1 MPELPEVETI
11 CRGLDRTMTGR
22 TISGVEVRRPDLR
35 FPLPVDFAARLEG
48 RRVIRIDRR
57 AKYVLAR
64 TDDAQVLIM
73 HMGMSGRLSFWQPE
87 DDDGRAP
94 DPGAHD
100 HIRFQI
106 GNGTLVTFHDPRRF
120 GYMSV
125 CDEAELEDH
134 PYFCNLGPE
143 PLSDAFDARYLDQ
156 ALAGKKTAIKT
167 ALLDQK
173 IVAGLGN
180 IYVCEALFEAGISP
194 RRQAHTISGR
204 RAARLVPAI
213 KDVLERAIEAG
224 GSTLRDYA
232 RVDGELGYFQ
242 FSFAVYGRDGEPCG
256 RDGCESIIQ
265 RIVQGGRSTF
275 FCGRTQR

>member
-1 MPELPEVETI
+1 
-11 CRGLDRTMTGR
+11 MTGR
-22 TISGVEVRRPDLR
+22 TISGVDVRRPDLR
-35 FPLPVDFAARLEG
+35 FPLPEDFAERLEG
-48 RRVIRIDRR
+48 RRITRIDRR

-64 TDDAQVLIM
+64 TDDDQVLIM

-87 DDDGRAP
+87 GEGARAP
-94 DPGAHD
+94 DHGAHD
-100 HIRFQI
+100 HICFHV

-120 GYMSV
+120 GYMTI
-125 CDEAELEDH
+125 CDAGALDEH
-134 PYFCNLGPE
+134 PYFRDLGPE
-143 PLSDAFDARYLDQ
+143 PLSDAFDARYLGR
-156 ALAGKKTAIKT
+156 ALEGKKTPIKT

-194 RRQAHTISGR
+194 RRQAHTIPGR
-204 RAARLVPAI
+204 RAERLVPAI
-213 KDVLERAIEAG
+213 KDVLERAIAAG

-242 FSFAVYGRDGEPCG
+242 FNFAVYGREGQSCG
-256 RDGCESIIQ
+256 RDGCASVIQ

>member
-1 MPELPEVETI
+1 
-11 CRGLDRTMTGR
+11 MTGR
-22 TISGVEVRRPDLR
+22 TITGVDVRRPDLR
-35 FPLPVDFAARLEG
+35 FPLPLDFAERLEG
-48 RRVIRIDRR
+48 RRITRVDRR

-73 HMGMSGRLSFWQPE
+73 HMGMSGRLSFWRPE
-87 DDDGRAP
+87 DDDGHAP
-94 DPGAHD
+94 NPGAHD

-125 CDEAELEDH
+125 CDESTLDDH
-134 PYFCNLGPE
+134 SYFRGLGPE
-143 PLSDAFDARYLDQ
+143 PLSDVFDAAYLCR
-156 ALAGKKTAIKT
+156 ALAGKRTPIKS
-167 ALLDQK
+167 ALLDQR

-180 IYVCEALFEAGISP
+180 IYVCEALFESGISP
-194 RRQAHTISGR
+194 RRQAHTIPGK
-204 RAARLVPAI
+204 RAERLVPAI
-213 KDVLERAIEAG
+213 KDVLERAIDAG

-242 FSFAVYGRDGEPCG
+242 HSFAVYGREGELCG
-256 RDGCESIIQ
+256 RDGCESVIQ
-265 RIVQGGRSTF
+265 RIVQSGRSTF